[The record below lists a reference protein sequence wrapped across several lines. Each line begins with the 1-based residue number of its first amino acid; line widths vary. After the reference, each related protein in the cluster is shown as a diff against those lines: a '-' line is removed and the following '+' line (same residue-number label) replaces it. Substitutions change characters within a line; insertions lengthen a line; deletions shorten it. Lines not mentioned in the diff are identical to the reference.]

1 MKASGCILGLVA
13 GRVFSVVWMILEL
26 VFTVIAKVIIYFG
39 LYFPMLSLIFGGV
52 LFLIFDFNPFGG
64 GVDSNLYVFGL
75 CLSFVCALGVT
86 VRNIIIKPIQ
96 KYFIDSK
103 VIEYTGKRHKNAPE
117 APKIYKSKVN
127 PGIIVYEYENR
138 YDLYEEENGELYKVS
153 TEYKDRR

>member
-13 GRVFSVVWMILEL
+13 GRVFSVVWMVLEL
-26 VFTVIAKVIIYFG
+26 VFTVIAKIIIYFG
-39 LYFPMLSLIFGGV
+39 LYFPILSLIFGGV

-75 CLSFVCALGVT
+75 CLSFVCALVVT

-117 APKIYKSKVN
+117 APKI
-127 PGIIVYEYENR
+127 
-138 YDLYEEENGELYKVS
+138 
-153 TEYKDRR
+153 